1 MAEIKASDVGKLR
14 KMTGAGMMDC
24 KKALTEAQGDF
35 DNAVK
40 LIRERGLAIANKRA
54 DKEATEGACV
64 TKVSADGKFAVALTI
79 NCETD
84 FVAKNDD
91 FLGFANQIADIA
103 IANKC
108 ASMED
113 LMACD
118 FEGKPLNEQILVKSG
133 VVGEKLDL
141 SKYETL
147 VGEFVVPY
155 IHSNNK
161 IATLVALNK
170 VVDAQVGRDVAMQ
183 IAAMNPVSLD
193 KDDVPAEIIER
204 ELEIGRQQAANE
216 GKPEAMLDKIA
227 QGKLGKFFKEST
239 LLQQAFIKD
248 GKMSVIQ
255 YLQSVD
261 KDLTATAF
269 KRFSLGE

>member
-54 DKEATEGACV
+54 DREATEGACV

-161 IATLVALNK
+161 IATLVAINK

>member
-248 GKMSVIQ
+248 GKMSVVQ

>member
-1 MAEIKASDVGKLR
+1 MAAITASDVAKLR

-24 KKALTEAQGDF
+24 KKALTEAECDF
-35 DNAVK
+35 DTAVK

-54 DKEATEGACV
+54 DREATEGACIA
-64 TKVSADGKFAVALTI
+64 KVSEDGSFSVILTV

-84 FVAKNDD
+84 FVAKNED
-91 FLGFANQIADIA
+91 FLGFANQIADLA

-108 ASMED
+108 ASIEAV
-113 LMACD
+113 LACEL
-118 FEGKPLNEQILVKSG
+118 EGKPLSEQILVKSG

-147 VGEFVVPY
+147 EGVMCVPY

-161 IATLVALNK
+161 IATLVALNQK
-170 VVDAQVGRDVAMQ
+170 VDAQVGRDVAMQ
-183 IAAMNPVSLD
+183 AAAMNPVSLD
-193 KDDVPAEIIER
+193 KDDVPADIIAR

-227 QGKLGKFFKEST
+227 EGKLGKFFKEST

-248 GKMSVIQ
+248 AKISVIQ

-261 KDLTATAF
+261 KNLTATAF
-269 KRFSLGE
+269 KRFNLGE

>member
-54 DKEATEGACV
+54 DREATEGACV

>member
-54 DKEATEGACV
+54 DREATEGACV

-248 GKMSVIQ
+248 GKMSVVQ